1 MTRDETIA
9 FWQQCERARGAALA
23 EGKSGD
29 EAHEAAKSIWNA
41 WAARMLE
48 ARRALEASGQFI
60 AKKNDRND
68 DFVAAETVSSD
79 PRTLAWMQ
87 AARVDFSGFVF
98 ERAGG
103 FSRVR
108 FPRAGILRRFRPT
121 TGQRPDDTQPPSPR
135 APALA
140 KQFFIWM
147 LFSAGRSLTSRAG
160 FRDAEFRGIARFNE
174 CKFLGTA
181 WFFRARFF
189 DEVWFGQCR
198 FGGYTN
204 FSKARFDGVTSFSAA
219 RCDGAFTLGEAVF
232 AKLPDLVQTSF
243 RETPRLDN
251 LSLPAPG
258 FFPGLSPKAALEEQ
272 AKFRAIRRLAIAGQ
286 DYENEVEG
294 VQGRDPI
301 KARYA
306 RQAMARGILVR
317 RDVRHALRFRALGD
331 AAILLLARLNRG
343 FHSGL
348 SRGRRQ
354 AWRLCRPVRR
364 PNADAVPHWLN
375 ALALSAKT
383 ALVFAGTDRKM
394 EQQYACLYGDTV
406 PVTSTFIQMGQ
417 TVWSAILIF
426 LFILAVRNRFKIK

>member
-9 FWQQCERARGAALA
+9 LWQRCEDERAGALA
-23 EGKSGD
+23 DGKSED
-29 EAHEAAKSIWNA
+29 EAHEAAKSIWNV
-41 WAARMLE
+41 WAGRMLE
-48 ARRALEASGQFI
+48 GRRALEASCQFI
-60 AKKNDRND
+60 AKKNDKYD

-79 PRTLAWMQ
+79 PATLAWMQ
-87 AARVDFSGFVF
+87 AARVDFGGFVF
-98 ERAGG
+98 ERQADFRGFVFPGQAFFGDSGHNRTAAG
-103 FSRVR
+103 RC
-108 FPRAGILRRFRPT
+108 PT
-121 TGQRPDDTQPPSPR
+121 TFAAGAR
-135 APALA
+135 
-140 KQFFIWM
+140 
-147 LFSAGRSLTSRAG
+147 FSEAIFHMDAVFGWSEFNQSGG

-189 DEVWFGQCR
+189 DDVWFGQCR
-198 FGGYTN
+198 FAGYTN
-204 FSKARFDGVTSFSAA
+204 FSKASFDGVTSFSAA
-219 RCDGAFTLGEAVF
+219 RCDGAFTLAEAVF

-243 RETPRLDN
+243 REAPRLDN
-251 LSLPAPG
+251 LSLPAPV
-258 FFPGLSPKAALEEQ
+258 FFPQVSPKDALEEQ

-286 DYENEVEG
+286 DYDNELKAFKGEIRSRRG
-294 VQGRDPI
+294 TLDKPWHAAFWFGAMYDTLSDFGRS
-301 KARYA
+301 
-306 RQAMARGILVR
+306 AMRPFYFWLVSIAAFTAAYLA
-317 RDVRHALRFRALGD
+317 DAGKLGD
-331 AAILLLARLNRG
+331 YAIRCAK
-343 FHSGL
+343 
-348 SRGRRQ
+348 
-354 AWRLCRPVRR
+354 